1 MKKLF
6 KWVALCLALMLAF
19 GIAACSKEGEVA
31 QSESAAFIAAV
42 EEIGEVMSVSP
53 ARPDPSASSS
63 QQRVTVIPAQAA
75 IRRRSSVYSGAVKP
89 SKSSR

>member
-42 EEIGEVMSVSP
+42 EEIGYIQRGYENFEEKI
-53 ARPDPSASSS
+53 SAIGGKIELVDSEREAAKFRL
-63 QQRVTVIPAQAA
+63 RV
-75 IRRRSSVYSGAVKP
+75 G
-89 SKSSR
+89 